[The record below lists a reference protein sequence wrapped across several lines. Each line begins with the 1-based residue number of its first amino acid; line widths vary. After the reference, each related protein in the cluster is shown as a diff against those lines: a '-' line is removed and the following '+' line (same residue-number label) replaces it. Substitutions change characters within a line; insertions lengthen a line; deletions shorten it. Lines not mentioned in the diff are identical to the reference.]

1 MGTPKVQRLNALID
15 RWLPLLILAASAVA
29 LAMPSPWVGLK
40 QGGSYFMAFNMFAVS
55 TGIRLENLRELIRRP
70 LLLAAAYLL
79 LFGLWPLAASA
90 VGVAGLSGDPEL
102 TTGLILMGAM
112 PVGAMAVVWSG
123 LEGGNVAL
131 TLTLVGLSTLT
142 CGLVTPAVVQL
153 AVQRVVP
160 VDVRSLAW
168 GLMSTVLLP
177 SGVGLLLSSISWET
191 VQRLRPHLNLGV
203 RATTLVIV
211 LATAAGLR
219 RELSAAWGPTMMR
232 AVASVAFQVL
242 AGFALGYGV
251 AGLMLRARLPD
262 RLSLMFSTAMR
273 NNVAGIILATTYFT
287 PKVALPSVVALLI
300 QQPLAGAIARL
311 VKRRQPAAGLAST
324 ASLKADLPRSG

>member
-1 MGTPKVQRLNALID
+1 MGIPKAQRLNALID
-15 RWLPLLILAASAVA
+15 RWMPLLILAASAVA
-29 LAMPSPWVGLK
+29 LTMPSPWLGIK
-40 QGGSYFMAFNMFAVS
+40 WGGSYLMAFNMFSVS
-55 TGIRLENLRELIRRP
+55 TGIRLENLRELTRRP
-70 LLLAAAYLL
+70 LMLAVAYLL
-79 LFGLWPLAASA
+79 LFGIWPLVASA

-102 TTGLILMGAM
+102 TTGLILVGAM

-131 TLTLVGLSTLT
+131 TLALVGLTTLT
-142 CGLVTPAVVQL
+142 CGLVTPAVVHL
-153 AVQRVVP
+153 AVRRVVA
-160 VDVRSLAW
+160 VDVRPLAL

-177 SGVGLLLSSISWET
+177 SAAGLTLSWILRRET
-191 VQRLRPHLNLGV
+191 VQRLRPYLNLGV
-203 RATTLVIV
+203 RATTLAIV

-219 RELSAAWGPTMMR
+219 GQLSAAWGPMMMR

-242 AGFALGYGV
+242 AGFALGYGA
-251 AGLMLRARLPD
+251 AGLMLRGGLPD

-273 NNVAGIILATTYFT
+273 NNVAGIILATTYFS

-311 VKRRQPAAGLAST
+311 VKRSQRHPCLSDT
-324 ASLKADLPRSG
+324 ASFKPDRPG